1 MKLID
6 ENMLVFEIMFK
17 RYWRIVND
25 LVLLILKN
33 IWFYLSFRIGEL
45 WVISDDIILLLVW
58 KLNLSYFIFYG

>member
-25 LVLLILKN
+25 LVFLILKN

-45 WVISDDIILLLVW
+45 WIISDDIILLLVW
-58 KLNLSYFIFYG
+58 KLNLS

>member
-1 MKLID
+1 MKLIY

-25 LVLLILKN
+25 LVFLILKN

-45 WVISDDIILLLVW
+45 WIISDDIILLLVW
-58 KLNLSYFIFYG
+58 KLNLSYFMFYC